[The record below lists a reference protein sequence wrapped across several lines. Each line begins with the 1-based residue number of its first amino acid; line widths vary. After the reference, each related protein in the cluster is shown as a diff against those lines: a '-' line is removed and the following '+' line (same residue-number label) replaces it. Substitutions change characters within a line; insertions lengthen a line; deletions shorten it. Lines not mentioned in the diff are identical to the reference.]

1 MSTFFWLTRRARFSA
16 PPRLRERCERYI
28 AIARELVATVRKKVT
43 IDWTL
48 RENVRAQ
55 LRASAGGAGGAE
67 QAPT

>member
-1 MSTFFWLTRRARFSA
+1 
-16 PPRLRERCERYI
+16 LRERCERYI
-28 AIARELVATVRKKVT
+28 AIARELVATVRKNVT